1 MTIPLNKTCSLVSLT
16 RLASVTLFL
25 TRLKTSSDPLKSPSV
40 SFLTCSSH
48 CLSGLSFIG
57 SVSVDDCFLSSLALS
72 LLLLS
77 LILLS
82 LTSLSLLLL
91 SLTSLSLLSELSSS
105 AVWPSSS
112 FSYPYPSSIFII
124 VMHCTHLQRV
134 STAKSLFEEEWGTT
148 TLNSARGHDCNSVSK
163 HISLL
168 VMKWVREVWQGNYG

>member
-82 LTSLSLLLL
+82 LTSLSLL
-91 SLTSLSLLSELSSS
+91 SELSSS
-105 AVWPSSS
+105 AVSPSSS

-148 TLNSARGHDCNSVSK
+148 TLNSARGHDCNSVPK

-168 VMKWVREVWQGNYG
+168 VRVA